1 MRIDVSMR
9 VHPMQRIFYTDQ
21 RKNKDGGKKI
31 EAKWSTPM
39 LSEIVGISHVGK
51 VADCQEVPVPLR
63 NYQ

>member
-1 MRIDVSMR
+1 MR
-9 VHPMQRIFYTDQ
+9 VHPMQRIFDTGQ

-31 EAKWSTPM
+31 EAKWSTSM
-39 LSEIVGISHVGK
+39 LSEILDVNHVGK